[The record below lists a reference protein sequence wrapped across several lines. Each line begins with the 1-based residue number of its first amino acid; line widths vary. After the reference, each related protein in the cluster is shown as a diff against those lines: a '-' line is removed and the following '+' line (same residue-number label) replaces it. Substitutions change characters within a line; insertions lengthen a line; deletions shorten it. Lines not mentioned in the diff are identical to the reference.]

1 MMPGF
6 HGIDRFGGI
15 HTGPS
20 EDCRSP
26 PFTSPLR
33 LAMAFDIA

>member
-6 HGIDRFGGI
+6 HGIDRFGASTPAPLRI
-15 HTGPS
+15 
-20 EDCRSP
+20 CRSP